1 MPEEEHFCPVIFLKI
16 IKIKNMKMKNLTFAV
31 TIVMAVAGFTAFGQQ
46 DKKAKE
52 ARKDVAQSQK
62 DLREAKTDSAAD
74 FQKFKKDAETKISEN
89 QKKIAE
95 LKTKKSNE
103 SKEMKEKYDKKV
115 LALEKKNNELK
126 KKIESSD
133 KTKTSMWTS
142 FKREF
147 NRDMDKLGDEIKSI
161 GFDTTK

>member
-1 MPEEEHFCPVIFLKI
+1 
-16 IKIKNMKMKNLTFAV
+16 MKKTILTF
-31 TIVMAVAGFTAFGQQ
+31 TITGVIVAASLTVFGQEN
-46 DKKAKE
+46 KKAKE

-74 FQKFKKDAETKISEN
+74 FKKFKKDAEAKISEN

-95 LKTKKSNE
+95 LKAKKSND
-103 SKEMKEKYDKKV
+103 SKEVKEKYDKKV

-126 KKIESSD
+126 KKIEAAD
-133 KTKTSMWTS
+133 KTQTSMWSS

-147 NRDMDKLGDEIKSI
+147 NHDMDELMHAIKDI
-161 GFDTTK
+161 GTDNVK